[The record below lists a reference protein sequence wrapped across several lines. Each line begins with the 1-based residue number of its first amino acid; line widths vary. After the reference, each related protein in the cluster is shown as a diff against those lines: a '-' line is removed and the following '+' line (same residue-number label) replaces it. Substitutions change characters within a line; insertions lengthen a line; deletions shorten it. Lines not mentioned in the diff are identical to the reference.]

1 MCIDD
6 GFLYLKNRFDCMD
19 VSVII
24 VNYNTL
30 DITKKCIDSLFEK
43 TKDISFEGIVV
54 DNASKDGSYECF
66 FYDDR
71 IIYKYLPENLG
82 FGRANNIGINLS
94 KGRNVLFLN
103 SDTVLLNNAVK
114 ILSDFL
120 DLNLNV
126 GACGGNLYDGCMNP
140 AQSYRM
146 MLPSVAWELNSLFN
160 NFLEKICWGR
170 NTYFNHTGKVLEVG
184 YIIGADM
191 MVKRK
196 VLDEVGFF
204 SNEFF
209 MYYEETELTFRIKR
223 AGYNVISIPDSR
235 IQHLEGKSFGYQK
248 ISENRIKCLEES
260 RCKYYKLCSSSLV
273 RKITSVIYCLNIF
286 IRFVVFCLL
295 LSFNKIAYYSLK
307 MKYFCL
313 ASRKC

>member
-1 MCIDD
+1 M
-6 GFLYLKNRFDCMD
+6 
-19 VSVII
+19 
-24 VNYNTL
+24 
-30 DITKKCIDSLFEK
+30 
-43 TKDISFEGIVV
+43 
-54 DNASKDGSYECF
+54 F

-160 NFLEKICWGR
+160 NF
-170 NTYFNHTGKVLEVG
+170 
-184 YIIGADM
+184 
-191 MVKRK
+191 
-196 VLDEVGFF
+196 
-204 SNEFF
+204 
-209 MYYEETELTFRIKR
+209 
-223 AGYNVISIPDSR
+223 
-235 IQHLEGKSFGYQK
+235 
-248 ISENRIKCLEES
+248 
-260 RCKYYKLCSSSLV
+260 
-273 RKITSVIYCLNIF
+273 
-286 IRFVVFCLL
+286 
-295 LSFNKIAYYSLK
+295 
-307 MKYFCL
+307 
-313 ASRKC
+313 